1 MEEIKFKLKKE
12 EFDKLNE
19 DPNTGQGSINAS
31 KTGKRAVELVK
42 LYFLSKDPNCNFL
55 TPRNG
60 SDLEITCGNTTHQI
74 EVKGTADTDTP
85 WAKLIVSGTP
95 SYELLLKGLP
105 LYRVCGVY
113 NSNPVILVLQHGS
126 DFEMVPEVRWRVKQI
141 KKEKS

>member
-12 EFDKLNE
+12 EFDKLNR
-19 DPNTGQGSINAS
+19 DPNIGEGSINAS

-42 LYFLSKDPNCNFL
+42 LYFLRKDPNCNFL
-55 TPRNG
+55 IPGNG
-60 SDLEITCGNTTHQI
+60 SDLEITCGNITQRI
-74 EVKGTADTDTP
+74 EVKGTVDTKSA
-85 WAKLIVSGTP
+85 WAKLIVSGEP
-95 SYELLLKGLP
+95 SHKLLEDGLP

-113 NSNPVILVLQHGS
+113 NDEPVIFIMQHGS